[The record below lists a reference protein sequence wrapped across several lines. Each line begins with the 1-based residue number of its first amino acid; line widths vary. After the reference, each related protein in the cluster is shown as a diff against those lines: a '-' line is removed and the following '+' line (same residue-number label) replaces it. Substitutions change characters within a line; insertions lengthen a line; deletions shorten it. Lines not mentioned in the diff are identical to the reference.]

1 MVKRR
6 LKAEEVALRA
16 ARNAEKVDRD
26 GQQINDRARF
36 DREIRF
42 IKTQEFTV
50 AVAIMT
56 LLSAIL
62 GVGHLLK
69 PLYSWQTS
77 LGVIAA
83 AALGIVG
90 IFYMWSLETH
100 LSNTRLQLDPKDRK
114 ASTRGAWVISAIES
128 ALFAGTVVVAYAF
141 SALPREV
148 PVWICELCY

>member
-1 MVKRR
+1 MVKQR
-6 LKAEEVALRA
+6 LKVEEVALRA
-16 ARNAEKVDRD
+16 ARNAEQVDRD
-26 GQQINDRARF
+26 GHRVNNRARF
-36 DREIRF
+36 DHEIRF
-42 IKTQEFTV
+42 IKTQQFSV

-83 AALGIVG
+83 AVLGIIG
-90 IFYMWSLETH
+90 IICMWSLNIH
-100 LSNTRLQLDPKDRK
+100 LSKTRLQIDPKDRK
-114 ASTRGAWVISAIES
+114 AWSRGAWVTNVISS
-128 ALFAGTVVVAYAF
+128 ALFAGAVVVAYAF

-148 PVWICELCY
+148 PVSICEICY